1 MAREQERAELHR
13 TIWQI
18 ANDLRGSV
26 DGWDFKNYV
35 LGMLFYRFIS
45 ENITAFINAEEHRAG
60 NADFDYAECSD
71 EQAEFGREVTVQERG
86 FYILPSRLFGNVR
99 KRAAADPNLNET
111 LNNIF
116 HAIENSAKGA
126 ASEDDM
132 KGLFADIDVNSNKL
146 GATVQKRNETLVKIL
161 DKIGD

>member
-1 MAREQERAELHR
+1 MAKEQERAELHR

-45 ENITAFINAEEHRAG
+45 ENITAFINAEERRAG
-60 NADFDYAECSD
+60 NADFDYAACSD

-86 FYILPSRLFGNVR
+86 FYILPSQLFGNVR
-99 KRAAADPNLNET
+99 RRAAADPNLNET
-111 LNNIF
+111 LSNIF

-126 ASEDDM
+126 ASEEDM

-146 GATVQKRNETLVKIL
+146 GATVQKLSLIH
-161 DKIGD
+161 I